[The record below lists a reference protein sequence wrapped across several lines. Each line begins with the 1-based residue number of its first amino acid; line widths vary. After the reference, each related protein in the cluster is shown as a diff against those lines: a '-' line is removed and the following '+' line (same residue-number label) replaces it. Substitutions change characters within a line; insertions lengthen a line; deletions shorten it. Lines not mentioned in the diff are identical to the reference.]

1 MKRSEVIMAL
11 APHMTHGFDF
21 SHPEQYQ
28 QWCDKTA
35 MAAEP
40 FVKLIADEEIAHR
53 ERAELVKKQNSDL
66 SELRIALA
74 LSQNKLETELK
85 AKETVK

>member
-1 MKRSEVIMAL
+1 MKRSDVIMAL

-21 SHPEQYQ
+21 SHPDQYQ

-53 ERAELVKKQNSDL
+53 AALEK
-66 SELRIALA
+66 IA
-74 LSQNKLETELK
+74 KLEAELK
-85 AKETVK
+85 ALKEAAK